1 MRSKTKMISGSIT
14 SSKSRKG
21 MCYVAAVMVSC
32 AHNEEILTLFNLSVK
47 GTLVQAGQRT
57 VSAFF
62 IRCQSKQQVNV

>member
-1 MRSKTKMISGSIT
+1 MF
-14 SSKSRKG
+14 
-21 MCYVAAVMVSC
+21 AAVMVSC